1 MAGIENQ
8 VITLTPKKVALAIEA
23 CWLADVAMFLWGPPG
38 TAKSQIS
45 QAVAT
50 ARGVAH
56 IDLRLSQMDPC
67 DLRGI
72 PYPTVVGGVQGVRWS
87 TPYIMPKD
95 LDVNVVVTA
104 RGHEIVHFGNP
115 VGSNGI
121 HYCTAPDI
129 KLTPLVPGQEIRNAT
144 YTLDRVEFDLFDT
157 ATDELTAGEV
167 RMVVTGETKALLALE
182 EFNSAPQTVVAASY
196 QLILD
201 KRLGE
206 YIVPKGVFLMGL
218 GNRDTDKGITF
229 KMATPVANRFIHVE
243 MAAGSAA
250 FDDWQEWAVIS
261 GVHAEVVGY
270 LSTFKNHLF
279 NFEPGSASRGF
290 TTPRSWEFV
299 SKVLKANQGAPDEII
314 NALICGAIGH
324 GTGTQFDA
332 FRKVAKDLPKADEIL
347 SGRLKVMPKSSST
360 TEEGKVETSLS
371 FAMTTTLCYELR
383 DRLNRLKTEAAN
395 AGLDWKETEAFA
407 DWSAAAGHF
416 LEFMMNNFQHEI
428 IVMGAR
434 TAIKLHSL
442 PFNGKN
448 VPVFKDFSRQYGK
461 LILSN

>member
-1 MAGIENQ
+1 MASSDNQ
-8 VITLTPKKVALAIEA
+8 VITLTPKKVAMAIEA
-23 CWLADVAMFLWGPPG
+23 LWATKVAMFLWGPPG
-38 TAKSQIS
+38 TAKSQIA
-45 QAVAT
+45 QTVAT
-50 ARGVAH
+50 ARGVAF

-72 PYPTVVGGVQGVRWS
+72 PYPTVIGGVQGVRWS

-95 LDVNVVVTA
+95 LDVNVIVPA
-104 RGHEIVHFGNP
+104 RGREIVHFGNP
-115 VGSNGI
+115 IGSNGI
-121 HYCTAPDI
+121 HYCTKPEI
-129 KLTPLVPGQEIRNAT
+129 KLVPLEAGQEVRNVVAG
-144 YTLDRVEFDLFDT
+144 LDRVEFELVD
-157 ATDELTAGEV
+157 ANGELTSGDV
-167 RMVVTGETKALLALE
+167 RVLVTGKTEALLALE

-201 KRLGE
+201 LRLGE
-206 YIVPKGVFLMGL
+206 YIVPEGVYLMGM

-229 KMATPVANRFIHVE
+229 KMATPVANRYCHVE

-250 FDDWQEWAVIS
+250 FDDWQEWAVLS
-261 GVHAEVVGY
+261 SVHPEVVGY

-299 SKVLKANQGAPDEII
+299 SKILIANPTAPDEII

-324 GTGTQFDA
+324 GVGVQFDA

-347 SGRLKVMPKSSST
+347 SGKLLKMPSSSST

-383 DRLNRLKTEAAN
+383 DRLNALKNEAGIN
-395 AGLDWKETEAFA
+395 GVEYKETDEFA
-407 DWSAAAGHF
+407 KWCDAAGHF
-416 LEFMMNNFQHEI
+416 LTFMMNNFQHEI

-434 TAIKLHSL
+434 TAIKIHNL